1 MSENSP
7 LSAPA
12 CRAARALLGWSQA
25 DLVAKAGVS
34 PNTVAKVEAGERVRA
49 STAARLLAAFA
60 AAGVEL
66 LNGGAPGARMKPAQ

>member
-1 MSENSP
+1 MSDNAP

-25 DLVAKAGVS
+25 DLVTKAGVS
-34 PNTVAKVEAGERVRA
+34 PNTVAKVEAGEEVRA
-49 STAARLLAAFA
+49 STAARLMAAFE

-66 LNGGAPGARMKPAQ
+66 LNGGSPGARMRG